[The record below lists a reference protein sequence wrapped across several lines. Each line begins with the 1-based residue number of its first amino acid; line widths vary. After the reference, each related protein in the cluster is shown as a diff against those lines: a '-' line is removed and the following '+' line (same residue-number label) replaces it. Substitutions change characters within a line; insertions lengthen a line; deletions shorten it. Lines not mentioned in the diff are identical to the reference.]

1 MNKPNIIYILAD
13 DMGYGDISYLNE
25 MCPFKTKHLDRLCK
39 EGMTFKDAHA
49 TSAVCTPSRY
59 SILTGRYNWRSK
71 LKSGVIGGYTPHL
84 IEDDRKTIAHLLKN
98 NGYYTSCIGKWH
110 LGMDWAVEGMLQEAP
125 DFAVTPDIDYS
136 LPIKKGPTSFGFD
149 YFYGISASLDMPP
162 YVYIENDRITE
173 LPTMMSKG
181 TGKGF
186 WREGPTAPHFKHEEV
201 MPHMMHKVLGEIES
215 HQDEP
220 FFIYFTLPAPH
231 TPILPTKEWQGKSG
245 TNEYGDFILM
255 CDDMVG
261 KILDKLEACDLAK
274 NTIVVY
280 TSDNGCSPMA
290 NYEELLAKGHNPSYI
305 FRGHKADI
313 YEGGH
318 RIPLIIRW
326 PQTIQATSVC
336 NNTVCLVDF
345 MATMAEILEV
355 DLPNNMGEDSV
366 SQLGLWQGKNEEIRE
381 ALIHQSI
388 DGSLA
393 IRKGKYKLEM
403 CKGSGGWSWPRP
415 DSLEEE
421 GLMDI
426 QLYDLEE
433 DIKESQNIG
442 DKHPEVVEELKEM
455 LKEQVLRGRST
466 PGVPQVNDGEAIWH
480 SIRWIQ
486 EGK

>member
-1 MNKPNIIYILAD
+1 
-13 DMGYGDISYLNE
+13 
-25 MCPFKTKHLDRLCK
+25 
-39 EGMTFKDAHA
+39 
-49 TSAVCTPSRY
+49 
-59 SILTGRYNWRSK
+59 
-71 LKSGVIGGYTPHL
+71 
-84 IEDDRKTIAHLLKN
+84 
-98 NGYYTSCIGKWH
+98 
-110 LGMDWAVEGMLQEAP
+110 
-125 DFAVTPDIDYS
+125 
-136 LPIKKGPTSFGFD
+136 
-149 YFYGISASLDMPP
+149 
-162 YVYIENDRITE
+162 
-173 LPTMMSKG
+173 
-181 TGKGF
+181 
-186 WREGPTAPHFKHEEV
+186 
-201 MPHMMHKVLGEIES
+201 
-215 HQDEP
+215 
-220 FFIYFTLPAPH
+220 
-231 TPILPTKEWQGKSG
+231 
-245 TNEYGDFILM
+245 
-255 CDDMVG
+255 
-261 KILDKLEACDLAK
+261 
-274 NTIVVY
+274 
-280 TSDNGCSPMA
+280 
-290 NYEELLAKGHNPSYI
+290 
-305 FRGHKADI
+305 
-313 YEGGH
+313 
-318 RIPLIIRW
+318 
-326 PQTIQATSVC
+326 PQTIQAPSVC

-415 DSLEEE
+415 ESLEEE

-466 PGVPQVNDGEAIWH
+466 PGVPQVNDGEGIWH